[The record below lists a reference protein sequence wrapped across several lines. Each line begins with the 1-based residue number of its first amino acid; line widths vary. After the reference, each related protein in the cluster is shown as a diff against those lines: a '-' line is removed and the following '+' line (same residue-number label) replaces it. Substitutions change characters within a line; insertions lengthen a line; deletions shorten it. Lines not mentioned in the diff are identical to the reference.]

1 MKTVSALDVRKRFG
15 QILDEAGR
23 GERIVIERAGQ
34 PIAAL
39 VPLSDLAVVDP
50 GQRRARQLA
59 AHAEMRRLALEIAA
73 LPGRE
78 AFDATEFIR
87 RDRDRDGRWADIVD
101 AVAESK
107 EQS

>member
-1 MKTVSALDVRKRFG
+1 
-15 QILDEAGR
+15 
-23 GERIVIERAGQ
+23 
-34 PIAAL
+34 
-39 VPLSDLAVVDP
+39 
-50 GQRRARQLA
+50 
-59 AHAEMRRLALEIAA
+59 MRRLALEIAA

-87 RDRDRDGRWADIVD
+87 RDRDRDGRLADIVD